1 MKKLNKVLLRQDS
14 RDLHVADHFGAVSN
28 IPDTFELER
37 NIANPIEPAGS
48 VMCTAYAAVDVCE
61 NQTGLIYNQNI
72 LWAETPH
79 GSSGAT
85 PQDSMGALIKN
96 GLVKADGTRDIQWKS
111 YFRSDGTSGDYFL
124 TTQNSMLSTNSPTT
138 VAMNWYEEWNMVAP
152 DGIMPEG
159 KTWVSGHDFEVTGW
173 KMINNEPHFHVKAWQ
188 GYQMWMSKTIYN
200 EEMNK
205 YGTSAWIPTTLAT
218 AQKSQRTLIQWIN
231 DMLVNLG
238 LGFQQLV
245 LSGFPPSN
253 VDTLLPWT
261 TRANCSHN
269 VRVIADQVG
278 MSVYDKNVLW
288 ACVRQESN
296 FDTQAIHVN
305 HDGKGNVLST
315 DYGIAQIND
324 YWHIGDGKDFPS
336 VDYVMQNPEAD
347 MRWMAKCFQN
357 GQQNLW
363 CSFSSGD
370 YKKWLPY
377 VPIV

>member
-1 MKKLNKVLLRQDS
+1 
-14 RDLHVADHFGAVSN
+14 
-28 IPDTFELER
+28 
-37 NIANPIEPAGS
+37 
-48 VMCTAYAAVDVCE
+48 
-61 NQTGLIYNQNI
+61 
-72 LWAETPH
+72 
-79 GSSGAT
+79 
-85 PQDSMGALIKN
+85 
-96 GLVKADGTRDIQWKS
+96 
-111 YFRSDGTSGDYFL
+111 
-124 TTQNSMLSTNSPTT
+124 
-138 VAMNWYEEWNMVAP
+138 
-152 DGIMPEG
+152 
-159 KTWVSGHDFEVTGW
+159 
-173 KMINNEPHFHVKAWQ
+173 
-188 GYQMWMSKTIYN
+188 
-200 EEMNK
+200 
-205 YGTSAWIPTTLAT
+205 
-218 AQKSQRTLIQWIN
+218 
-231 DMLVNLG
+231 MLVNLG